1 MFLSLL
7 KENLFFAMAALW
19 ASRLRTFLSLLG
31 ITIGILAI
39 ISVFTIVDSLEHNIR
54 SSIESLGKNVIFIQK
69 WPWTF
74 EENFPWWKYVNR
86 PVSRLQESNELRK
99 RIRNAEAVAFQVG
112 FRKTVKSENNSIENV
127 SISAVSHDYN
137 KINAMDVATG
147 RYFSEAESGA
157 GVNVCLLGYNVAN
170 GLFSPYVNPV
180 GETVKISGQK
190 LRIIGVFNKQGEDI
204 FGNSMDDKI
213 LLSVNYVAKLV
224 DLKNDN
230 LDPLILVKG
239 KPGITNE
246 QLKDELMG
254 AMRGIRRLK
263 PNAEPDFALNEIQL
277 LSRDFD
283 SLFGIIGTAG
293 WIIGGFSILVG
304 GFGIAN
310 IMFVSVKERT
320 NLIGIQKA
328 LGAKNYSILMQ
339 FLFESI
345 LLSMLGGGIGLLI
358 VALLAPFVGDWF
370 SMEVFLSRSNVI
382 LGLTVSFLIGIISG
396 FIPAYGASQLDPVEA
411 IRTG

>member
-1 MFLSLL
+1 MFFTLL
-7 KENLFFAMAALW
+7 KENFFFAVTALW
-19 ASRLRTFLSLLG
+19 ASRLRTFLSLGG

-86 PVSRLQESNELRK
+86 PVSSLQESNELRK
-99 RIRNAEAVAFQVG
+99 RIHDAEAVAFQVS
-112 FRKTVKSENNSIENV
+112 FRKTVKAENNSIENV
-127 SISAVSHDYN
+127 SVSGVSHDYG
-137 KINAMDVATG
+137 KINAMNIAEG
-147 RYFSEAESGA
+147 RYFSEVESGA
-157 GVNVCLLGYNVAN
+157 GVNVCLLGYNVAK
-170 GLFSPYVNPV
+170 GLFGQFVSPVSS
-180 GETVKISGQK
+180 TIKISGQTLK
-190 LRIIGVFNKQGEDI
+190 VIGVFNKQGEDL

-213 LLSVNYVAKLV
+213 LLPVNYVAKLV
-224 DLKNDN
+224 DLRNEN

-239 KPGITNE
+239 RPGVSNE

-263 PNAEPDFALNEIQL
+263 PNSEADFALNEIQL

-283 SLFGIIGTAG
+283 VMFGIIGTAG

-328 LGAKNYSILMQ
+328 LGARNYSILMQ
-339 FLFESI
+339 FLFESV
-345 LLSMLGGGIGLLI
+345 LLSMAGGVVGLLI
-358 VALLAPFVGDWF
+358 VAVLAPQVGNWF

-396 FIPAYGASQLDPVEA
+396 FIPAYEASQLDPVEA
-411 IRTG
+411 IRAS